1 MPQACYMGKGEKRAP
16 ETDKGGDGRMTVEE
30 AVMQYGDMLF
40 RICLVMLCNEQDAR
54 DAVQDTFCR
63 YMEHTPKFHDKEHEK
78 AWLIRVAANRCRDM
92 HRKRLRH
99 PEVEWKDAAQYCEFQ
114 EHAADNTAE
123 KKQEQEKITA
133 NTEGGGIT
141 KQQAEEIAAKA
152 ENIEMFSRQISW

>member
-1 MPQACYMGKGEKRAP
+1 
-16 ETDKGGDGRMTVEE
+16 MTVEE

-40 RICLVMLCNEQDAR
+40 RICLVMLCNDQDAQ

-63 YMEHTPKFHDKEHEK
+63 YMEHTPKFRDGEHEK

-114 EHAADNTAE
+114 EQGEVLTELMNLPDN
-123 KKQEQEKITA
+123 
-133 NTEGGGIT
+133 
-141 KQQAEEIAAKA
+141 
-152 ENIEMFSRQISW
+152 